1 MYGYVD
7 LVNFILNLIN
17 NLDDDYD
24 DEPCSYKAILCF
36 LKKPSEW
43 MFAMNKKIEFLYKN

>member
-17 NLDDDYD
+17 NLDD
-24 DEPCSYKAILCF
+24 EPCSYKAILCF
-36 LKKPSEW
+36 LKKT
-43 MFAMNKKIEFLYKN
+43 F

>member
-24 DEPCSYKAILCF
+24 DEPCSYKETQSF
-36 LKKPSEW
+36 YS
-43 MFAMNKKIEFLYKN
+43 